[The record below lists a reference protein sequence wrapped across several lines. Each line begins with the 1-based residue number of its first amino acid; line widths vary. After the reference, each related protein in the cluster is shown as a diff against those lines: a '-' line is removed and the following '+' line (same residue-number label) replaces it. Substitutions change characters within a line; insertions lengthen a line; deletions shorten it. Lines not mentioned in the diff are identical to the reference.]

1 MRVLMCLLVHTLL
14 RDCKKFAPSPHS
26 QVSSFLHVCI
36 TCMPIVKNKHT
47 QEFAFEKE
55 QQALAAYLKLTSMVC
70 VNIHIYIYMI

>member
-1 MRVLMCLLVHTLL
+1 
-14 RDCKKFAPSPHS
+14 
-26 QVSSFLHVCI
+26 
-36 TCMPIVKNKHT
+36 MPIVKNKHT